1 MRVSGLVS
9 LALAAVPALADSTR
23 GTLGF
28 SLGDKNAD
36 GTCKSTSDYE
46 ADFDNLK
53 DLATLVRTYSGTECD
68 TPQNILPAAKN
79 KGFKVVLGI
88 WVGAQDSGDLSTNDA
103 SFTKDFAALK
113 QAVPGYEDVVEAITV
128 GSETLY
134 RGDQT
139 GPSLHNYIGL
149 VANQFTSI
157 TVGTADSWNKFA
169 DGTADDLF
177 TRDTAS
183 APLVTY
189 VLANAFAYWQGTAV
203 DQAYK
208 TYFDDMSGAMTH
220 IQKVAGSNA
229 DKIHIINGETGW
241 PTDGGTDYEAAIA
254 GTANAETFWQTG
266 VCGMLAWGVD
276 LFYFEA
282 FDESWKPDSIGDN
295 GQASDEKHWGL
306 RTASRQDKFN
316 TTCAN

>member
-1 MRVSGLVS
+1 MRVSGL
-9 LALAAVPALADSTR
+9 LPFILAAAPAVVSAR

-46 ADFDNLK
+46 ADFDSLK
-53 DLATLVRTYSGTECD
+53 GLSTIVRTYSGTECN

-88 WVGAQDSGDLSTNDA
+88 WVGAQDKSDMSTNDP

-113 QAVPGYEDVVEAITV
+113 SSVPGNEAVVEAITV

-134 RGDQT
+134 RGDLT
-139 GPSLHNYIGL
+139 GPQLHNYISA
-149 VANQFTSI
+149 VAKQFPSI

-177 TRDTAS
+177 TTNTDAN
-183 APLVTY
+183 PMVTY
-189 VLANAFAYWQGTAV
+189 VLANAFAYWQGTAA

-208 TYFDDMSGAMTH
+208 TYFDDMSGAKSH
-220 IQKVAGSNA
+220 IEKIAGSNA
-229 DKIHIINGETGW
+229 SKIKVVNGETGW
-241 PTDGGTDYEAAIA
+241 PTDGGSDYEAAKA
-254 GTANAETFWQTG
+254 GTQNAETFWKNG
-266 VCGMLAWGVD
+266 VCAMLAWGVD
-276 LFYFEA
+276 AFYFEA
-282 FDESWKPDSIGDN
+282 FDESWKPDSVGDN
-295 GQASDEKHWGL
+295 GKAMDEKHWGL
-306 RTASRQDKFN
+306 YTADRKVKFD
-316 TTCAN
+316 TSCPK